1 MKFFATFF
9 FTKSSIFCQYFAI
22 LATFW
27 HFLELFGYFWYFSIY
42 MVITLL
48 DLFDDEEDDES
59 LPEEYVSTLRL
70 NILIGLVVLL
80 VVTAVG
86 TAMLLSISKIWG
98 NHQENVWMS
107 NPERSQ

>member
-1 MKFFATFF
+1 
-9 FTKSSIFCQYFAI
+9 
-22 LATFW
+22 
-27 HFLELFGYFWYFSIY
+27 
-42 MVITLL
+42 MVITLP

-59 LPEEYVSTLRL
+59 LPEEYVSTVRL

-107 NPERSQ
+107 NSERSQ